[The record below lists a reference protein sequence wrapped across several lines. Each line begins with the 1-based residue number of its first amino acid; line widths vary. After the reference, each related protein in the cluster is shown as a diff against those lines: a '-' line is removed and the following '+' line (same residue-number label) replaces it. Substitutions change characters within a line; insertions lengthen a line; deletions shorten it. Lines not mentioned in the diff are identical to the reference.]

1 LLTLYALSRM
11 SVDLDLELLAASG
24 PEAALQYLFF
34 RTPGTDLVATILN
47 NSKATHFEYGIT
59 SGIEAATIIV
69 PRGLWTSKPLSW
81 GEQYTTRYFAD
92 YLMMTGNGTGTEQGT
107 YGGINSTAIGYL
119 YLQLGWPG
127 VAAGMFILGAAS
139 KMIYSYGLRFAGP
152 NTAFLLFIL
161 VWPLPIMASEGPQY
175 ALNQLVIT
183 LACAWFPLSCW
194 AAKSKTA
201 TKQQWKS
208 RYP

>member
-1 LLTLYALSRM
+1 
-11 SVDLDLELLAASG
+11 
-24 PEAALQYLFF
+24 
-34 RTPGTDLVATILN
+34 
-47 NSKATHFEYGIT
+47 
-59 SGIEAATIIV
+59 
-69 PRGLWTSKPLSW
+69 
-81 GEQYTTRYFAD
+81 
-92 YLMMTGNGTGTEQGT
+92 
-107 YGGINSTAIGYL
+107 
-119 YLQLGWPG
+119 
-127 VAAGMFILGAAS
+127 MFILGAAS